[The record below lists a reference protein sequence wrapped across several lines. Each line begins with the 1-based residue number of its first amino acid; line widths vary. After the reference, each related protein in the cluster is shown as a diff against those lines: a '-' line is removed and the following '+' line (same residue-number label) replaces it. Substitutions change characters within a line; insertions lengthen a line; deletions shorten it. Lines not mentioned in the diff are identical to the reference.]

1 MLIHNINLTCRRKSA
16 CCSQLLIF
24 RETCVIA
31 PFCHWKSQVFPKGY
45 CHHDLKAFC
54 ESGHNN
60 LLKKYFRRYEVKMAR
75 ILFKFIIYPSF
86 ERALK
91 HGMVKL
97 KIFRKSSM
105 NFSFG
110 QGSYLISEFSRPK
123 SIKAV
128 LLRISLRFDFFAILF
143 ARFSEAVDDI
153 FL

>member
-1 MLIHNINLTCRRKSA
+1 
-16 CCSQLLIF
+16 
-24 RETCVIA
+24 
-31 PFCHWKSQVFPKGY
+31 
-45 CHHDLKAFC
+45 
-54 ESGHNN
+54 
-60 LLKKYFRRYEVKMAR
+60 MAR